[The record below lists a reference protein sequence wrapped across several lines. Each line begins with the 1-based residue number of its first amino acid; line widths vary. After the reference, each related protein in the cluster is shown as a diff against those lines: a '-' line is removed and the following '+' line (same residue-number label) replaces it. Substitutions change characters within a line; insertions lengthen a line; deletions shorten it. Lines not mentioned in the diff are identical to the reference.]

1 VLCQVVEEEFP
12 LWHLPETRHFV
23 IVKANHEGS
32 NEIEFLSKVG
42 ERTESVDSLDYA
54 VNTQESRNF
63 PEHRHAIDI
72 KAKSGMTEQLRNVEE
87 VSCAAAKI
95 KNAPGARQIEL
106 ERANP
111 ADVNSDPALKIEIF
125 RPVRAGI
132 CDRVSPTNLL
142 ERSWIDCFDHP
153 FCLKR
158 EAISSQQPERMFS
171 RTGEATAIYKL
182 SYFVAKLHSSHLV
195 AKRNNFN

>member
-87 VSCAAAKI
+87 VSCAAAEI
-95 KNAPGARQIEL
+95 QNPFRSRQIEFKL
-106 ERANP
+106 TGP
-111 ADVNSDPALKIEIF
+111 ADIDFNPTLQIEIF

-182 SYFVAKLHSSHLV
+182 SYFVAKAHSTIDHSL
-195 AKRNNFN
+195 

>member
-1 VLCQVVEEEFP
+1 MLCQVVEEEFP
-12 LWHLPETRHFV
+12 LRHLPETRHFV

-32 NEIEFLSKVG
+32 DEIEFLSKVG
-42 ERTESVDSLDYA
+42 ERTESLDSLDYA

-95 KNAPGARQIEL
+95 KNALGARQIEL

-132 CDRVSPTNLL
+132 CDSISLTNLI
-142 ERSWIDCFDHP
+142 ETSSIDCFDDP
-153 FCLKR
+153 FCIKR
-158 EAISSQQPERMFS
+158 EAVGSQQSERMLS
-171 RTGEATAIYKL
+171 RAGQAPAIYQL
-182 SYFVAKLHSSHLV
+182 SDFVAKSHL
-195 AKRNNFN
+195 KIDHSL

>member
-1 VLCQVVEEEFP
+1 M
-12 LWHLPETRHFV
+12 

-32 NEIEFLSKVG
+32 DEIEFLSKVG

-54 VNTQESRNF
+54 VNPQESRNF

-72 KAKSGMTEQLRNVEE
+72 KAESGMAEQLRNVEE
-87 VSCAAAKI
+87 VPCAAAEI
-95 KNAPGARQIEL
+95 KNALRARQIEL

-132 CDRVSPTNLL
+132 CDSISLANLI
-142 ERSWIDCFDHP
+142 ETGWVDCSDDP
-153 FCLKR
+153 FGIKR
-158 EAISSQQPERMFS
+158 EAVGSQQSERMLS
-171 RTGEATAIYKL
+171 RAGQTPAIYQL
-182 SYFVAKLHSSHLV
+182 SNFVAKSHL
-195 AKRNNFN
+195 KIDHSL

>member
-12 LWHLPETRHFV
+12 LWHLPETRHLV

-32 NEIEFLSKVG
+32 DEIEFLSKVG
-42 ERTESVDSLDYA
+42 ERTESLDSLDYA

-63 PEHRHAIDI
+63 PEHRQAIDI

-87 VSCAAAKI
+87 VSCSAAEVQ
-95 KNAPGARQIEL
+95 NPLRSRQIEF

-111 ADVNSDPALKIEIF
+111 ADVNSDPTLKIEIF

-132 CDRVSPTNLL
+132 CDSISLTNLI
-142 ERSWIDCFDHP
+142 ETSWIDCFDHP
-153 FCLKR
+153 FCIKR
-158 EAISSQQPERMFS
+158 EAISSQQSERMLS
-171 RTGEATAIYKL
+171 RAGQAPAIYQF
-182 SYFVAKLHSSHLV
+182 SNFVAKSHL
-195 AKRNNFN
+195 KIDHSL

>member
-1 VLCQVVEEEFP
+1 MLCKVVEKEFP
-12 LWHLPETRHFV
+12 LWHLPKTRHFMFV
-23 IVKANHEGS
+23 EANHEGS
-32 NEIEFLSKVG
+32 HEIEFSSEVG
-42 ERTESVDSLDYA
+42 ERTERFNSLDYA
-54 VNTQESRNF
+54 VDTEKSRNF
-63 PEHRHAIDI
+63 AKHGHPIYI
-72 KAKSGMTEQLRNVEE
+72 KTKSGMTEQLRNVEE
-87 VSCAAAKI
+87 VSCAAAEI
-95 KNAPGARQIEL
+95 QNPFRSRQIEFKL
-106 ERANP
+106 TDP
-111 ADVNSDPALKIEIF
+111 ADIDFNPTLQIEIF

-182 SYFVAKLHSSHLV
+182 SYFVAKLHNSHLV